1 MLGSALRDVVLQVL
15 KLSKDQSV
23 YILLNFNIT
32 FPPTPRPL
40 MWYFG
45 KNFLSMSDPTFSAYS
60 VQSTYCAC
68 IQPTLIMVRDEYKGN
83 TVLVHDAK
91 EFYITEDTEKK
102 KVREHF
108 IHERKK
114 ERKKTKRKK
123 KKERTI
129 LIKTRFSVWNITVR

>member
-102 KVREHF
+102 NTLYTK
-108 IHERKK
+108 ERKK
-114 ERKKTKRKK
+114 ERKLKEKKRK
-123 KKERTI
+123 
-129 LIKTRFSVWNITVR
+129 NGQY